1 LSQIFSAGY
10 FGRQLPITESWCTME
25 GTGLALMT
33 RTPEPSRTQAA
44 PRQAQARPLFAGLGP
59 LGALPTAPRLARAFT
74 GLVLA
79 GWGLARLTEDC
90 GLIISEL
97 TSNVVR
103 AATGPDGQ
111 PRYDV
116 HGRLPVLWLRL
127 SSDRAWLWLEVC
139 DNLTPGLGVPAPRQ
153 AAATDETGRGL
164 ELVSAL
170 SQDWGWDV
178 FPGNDVKRVWAA
190 LA

>member
-1 LSQIFSAGY
+1 
-10 FGRQLPITESWCTME
+10 ME

-33 RTPEPSRTQAA
+33 RTSEPSRTQTG
-44 PRQAQARPLFAGLGP
+44 PGETRGWPLYADLGP
-59 LGALPTAPRLARAFT
+59 LGALPTVPRLARAFT

-79 GWGLARLTEDC
+79 GWGQGKLADDC
-90 GLIISEL
+90 ELIVSEL

-111 PRYDV
+111 PRYDA

-127 SSDRAWLWLEVC
+127 LSDRARLRLEVW
-139 DNLTPGLGVPAPRQ
+139 DNLAPELGAPTQRQ

-164 ELVSAL
+164 ELVGAL
-170 SQDWGWDV
+170 SQDWGWDTL
-178 FPGNDVKRVWAA
+178 PGNDAKRVWTV